1 MQNMNVQQFSAYV
14 IENMHRATLANALNI
29 ADKLDNADFYQFTD
43 FTKSI
48 VEYVSNPDIARRIG
62 NVKMCRIIAL
72 IYDVTK
78 KYSSDIKYNKRM
90 LIDSFIISLWQIL
103 SEV

>member
-1 MQNMNVQQFSAYV
+1 MQNMNIQQFSAYV

-29 ADKLDNADFYQFTD
+29 ADKLDNADYYPFTD

-48 VEYVSNPDIARRIG
+48 TVYVAGTEVAKRIG

-72 IYDVTK
+72 IYDIMK
-78 KYSSDIKYNKRM
+78 KYNSDIKYNKRM
-90 LIDSFIISLWQIL
+90 LIDSFIISLWQIMN
-103 SEV
+103 EV